1 MAILELGRAIER
13 DMHGQTRLA
22 VRRNDAMAKSK
33 LEVDIE
39 GSQTLCAQPIYSSRQ
54 ATNEGGEN

>member
-13 DMHGQTRLA
+13 DMHGRTWLA
-22 VRRNDAMAKSK
+22 VRRNDAIAKSK

-39 GSQTLCAQPIYSSRQ
+39 GGQTL
-54 ATNEGGEN
+54 

>member
-1 MAILELGRAIER
+1 MAILERGRAIER
-13 DMHGQTRLA
+13 DTHGRTRLA

-39 GSQTLCAQPIYSSRQ
+39 GGRTLRARSVCSSRR
-54 ATNEGGEN
+54 ATDEGGEN